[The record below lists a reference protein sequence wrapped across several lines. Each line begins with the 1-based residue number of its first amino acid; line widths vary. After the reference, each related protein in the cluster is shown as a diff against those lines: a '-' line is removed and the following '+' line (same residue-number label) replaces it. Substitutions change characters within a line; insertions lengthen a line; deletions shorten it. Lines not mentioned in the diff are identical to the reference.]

1 MRLKAS
7 YPDLRTDESIRGNGP
22 AVYYRIPRA
31 MGSVGF
37 ISALHG
43 KFCSGCN
50 RLRLTA
56 QGKLK
61 PCLCFEEEVDVM
73 EILRGKEKKDAMEV
87 LQEKEDAMEVLQEKE
102 DAMEVLQE
110 KEDTMEVLQEKEN
123 SACREVQQRSNAA
136 VRKEL
141 LKQRIA
147 QAVSQKP
154 REHHFETAGQ
164 ITERRQMAQIGG

>member
-1 MRLKAS
+1 MCSSDL
-7 YPDLRTDESIRGNGP
+7 PDLRTDESIRGNGP

-73 EILRGKEKKDAMEV
+73 EILRGKEKKDTMEV
-87 LQEKEDAMEVLQEKE
+87 LQEK
-102 DAMEVLQE
+102 E

-123 SACREVQQRSNAA
+123 SACREVQQRSKAA

>member
-1 MRLKAS
+1 
-7 YPDLRTDESIRGNGP
+7 
-22 AVYYRIPRA
+22 
-31 MGSVGF
+31 
-37 ISALHG
+37 
-43 KFCSGCN
+43 
-50 RLRLTA
+50 
-56 QGKLK
+56 
-61 PCLCFEEEVDVM
+61 
-73 EILRGKEKKDAMEV
+73 MEV

-123 SACREVQQRSNAA
+123 SACREVQQRSKAA